1 MEAPRRGG
9 NDTLVDLAYRSI
21 RRDIIEEVLPA
32 GEKINLPL
40 LCQRYGVSPTPIKQA
55 LNRLMMER
63 LVEGIPRKG
72 YRVRRVH
79 WREID
84 ELFELRMMMELYFA
98 PQVAQAVSCSTLL
111 QKKLEENLRE
121 NMELVETFSSP
132 EEYFR
137 TYELDQQFHELYIT
151 ASGSQTA
158 LQMYRQLNTHT
169 YAAYLLGKQPRG
181 KTVEGI
187 EEHQDM
193 YRAMRE
199 GDAEALR
206 QQVKRHNEN
215 ARTKIQMVLK
225 LHDLT

>member
-21 RRDIIEEVLPA
+21 RRDIIEEVLSA

-98 PQVAQAVSCSTLL
+98 PRVAQAVSCNTLL

-151 ASGSQTA
+151 ASGSPDGPADVPSAQYPH
-158 LQMYRQLNTHT
+158 LCGLS
-169 YAAYLLGKQPRG
+169 
-181 KTVEGI
+181 
-187 EEHQDM
+187 
-193 YRAMRE
+193 
-199 GDAEALR
+199 LR
-206 QQVKRHNEN
+206 QAAPGQDRGGH
-215 ARTKIQMVLK
+215 
-225 LHDLT
+225 